1 MSVINREH
9 YFARL
14 EQEQQAAV
22 LRDDPALAVGLCK
35 AKDLLLDE
43 PEISSAWTWISV
55 GDRLPE
61 VDQDVLVVCHRVR
74 RGLPPPPFCGL
85 ANYDAN
91 GFYNERINMDLFEV
105 THWAPLPPLP
115 GEGEI

>member
-9 YFARL
+9 YR
-14 EQEQQAAV
+14 QELLRYELPDAGSFNRGIQCALNV
-22 LRDDPALAVGLCK
+22 LDK
-35 AKDLLLDE
+35 E
-43 PEISSAWTWISV
+43 PEISSVWTWISV

-74 RGLPPPPFCGL
+74 RGLPSPPFCGL

-91 GFYNERINMDLFEV
+91 GFYNEHINMDLFEV

-115 GEGEI
+115 